1 MLTRSPDGVYV
12 GKNPGMRF
20 VGKTVI
26 VTGSGRGIGAD
37 TARGF
42 AAEGARVV
50 VTDRDGESAAMVAS
64 SIPGAIA
71 IPADVTSPHS
81 MADLVMSTKHA
92 FGRVDILVNNAARC
106 TDSSFLDLSEE
117 DARLDLLVTLGGPIF
132 ASQAVLPTMLEQGAG
147 VILNVASVNG
157 ISYFGNEAYSAAKAG
172 VINLTKALAT
182 QYGALGIRV
191 NAVAPG
197 TIRTEAWQAR
207 IALDPEVLE
216 KVSQWYPLGRVG
228 EPGDV
233 TRSLMF
239 LASDDAAWI
248 TGVTLPVE
256 GGILAGNLP
265 IVRTIMPQPPGS
277 PS

>member
-1 MLTRSPDGVYV
+1 
-12 GKNPGMRF
+12 
-20 VGKTVI
+20 
-26 VTGSGRGIGAD
+26 
-37 TARGF
+37 
-42 AAEGARVV
+42 
-50 VTDRDGESAAMVAS
+50 
-64 SIPGAIA
+64 
-71 IPADVTSPHS
+71 
-81 MADLVMSTKHA
+81 MSQ
-92 FGRVDILVNNAARC
+92 
-106 TDSSFLDLSEE
+106 S
-117 DARLDLLVTLGGPIF
+117 
-132 ASQAVLPTMLEQGAG
+132 
-147 VILNVASVNG
+147 
-157 ISYFGNEAYSAAKAG
+157 AKAG

-197 TIRTEAWQAR
+197 TIRTEAWQNR